1 MPLMCAD
8 SVKLLGTAGARHVMA
23 RQLRYSAGTYLQMSG
38 QRLLLDPGPGT
49 LVRCARSRPRI
60 DPTALDALV
69 LTHGHIDHSGD
80 VNAVLDAL
88 TAGGLSRRGA
98 LYAPRE
104 CLEGPSAVV
113 LTYVRECLA
122 QEVVL
127 APRATYSLGAL
138 QFRTSPALQHPMET
152 YGLVFEA
159 EGQPSVGFVTDTR
172 YFDGLAE
179 TYSGVN
185 VLIVNV
191 VLLRHTPGRDIMH
204 LSLPDAE
211 RIISE
216 VKPRKAVLTH
226 FGMTMLKA
234 KPRELAAALTDR
246 LGLDVVAASDGM
258 TLELSALSPHQGPSN
273 PAT

>member
-1 MPLMCAD
+1 MPSMHAD

-60 DPTALDALV
+60 DPTALDGVV

-122 QEVVL
+122 QEVAL
-127 APRATYSLGAL
+127 APTATYSLGAL
-138 QFRTSPALQHPMET
+138 RFRTSPTLQHPMET

-159 EGQPSVGFVTDTR
+159 EGRPSVGFVTDTR
-172 YFDGLAE
+172 YFGGLADV
-179 TYSGVN
+179 YRGVDL
-185 VLIVNV
+185 LIVNV

-211 RIISE
+211 QIIFE
-216 VKPRKAVLTH
+216 VRPRKAVLTH

-234 KPRELAAALTDR
+234 KPRELAAAMSDR
-246 LGLDVVAASDGM
+246 LGLEVVAASDGM
-258 TLELSALSPHQGPSN
+258 TVELGGLSPDQGSAK